1 MSTQN
6 SCSPDKRDI
15 KIFVSHTA
23 GSDNDIIDNPL
34 FVNVRGGAVFAKT
47 AAPKLPGDDTGD
59 NISELNR
66 HFSEYSVIYWAWKNQ
81 QADYF
86 GLCHYRRFLS
96 FSDKKLPAGGLR
108 QVNFD
113 GMTKAT
119 LQAAGLDDPEKMRQV
134 IEEYD
139 MIVPYEHDVVKHDCK
154 DTRIKNV
161 RQFWLRYH
169 ASYLKESEF
178 DLILQLIKKHNK
190 AYYKDAL
197 EYMKRICFRGFNCF
211 VMKKELFNE
220 YCEYVFPML
229 FEFEKKCDRTH
240 NSTLTNRNTGYAGE
254 WFFSIFVYHKIKEGK
269 CRIKETQLVVYSD
282 TLKEELLKPAFVEKS
297 IPIVFSVSDTNAH
310 RVAATLQSII
320 DNRDPVTKLDIIL
333 LHPGNTPDRWH
344 NQLLKEELSS
354 LVRMQEKYG
363 GVSIRSFNPK
373 NEIGRLELR
382 DLADVKHK
390 EKYYGVLLPFIL
402 KDFERAVYI
411 SDTMLCRGDISGIL
425 EVIENGGIA
434 AETDISSGKA
444 DHSDYGVYATYD
456 LNYIAMVNG
465 FVPGYKDKVTNRLG
479 LHDPYAFFSADFI
492 VYDLKKARES
502 FRLETVAKKIITC
515 STPERQLTASEA
527 INLVYQGKIG
537 RLPQTYNAFY
547 NLEPDYFAV
556 CEYIPSELDK
566 GTEDTKLINL
576 RAMHQVTRNLKLDVI
591 KEYLS
596 YGRKTLFYEELLL
609 DMGDTAIL
617 NKKKKYVKRVHY
629 KQQSEE
635 YIEVH
640 KTYEQALADK
650 MFPMGSPVRS
660 VIDTVLPKGTKRQE
674 LVKKCL
680 RNLTR

>member
-1 MSTQN
+1 MSTQD

-23 GSDNDIIDNPL
+23 GSDNETIDNPL
-34 FVNVRGGAVFAKT
+34 FINVRGGAVFDKT
-47 AAPKLPGDDTGD
+47 AEPVLPGDDTGD

-81 QADYF
+81 KADYY

-96 FSDKKLPAGGLR
+96 FSDKKLRAGGLR

-119 LQAAGLDDPEKMRQV
+119 LQAAGLDDSEKMEKV
-134 IEEYD
+134 IRDYD

-154 DTRIKNV
+154 DSRIKNV

-169 ASYLKESEF
+169 ASYLKESEL
-178 DLILQLIKKHNK
+178 DLILELIKKHNK

-197 EYMKRICFRGFNCF
+197 EYMNGILFRGFNCF

-282 TLKEELLKPAFVEKS
+282 TVKEEPLKPAFGEKS
-297 IPIVFSVSDTNAH
+297 ISIAFSVSDTNAH
-310 RVAATLQSII
+310 RVAATIQSII
-320 DNRDPVTKLDIIL
+320 DNKDPGTKLDIIL
-333 LHPGNTPDRWH
+333 LHPGNNTDRWH
-344 NQLLKEELSS
+344 NQLLREELSG

-363 GVSIRSFNPK
+363 GVSIRSYNPK

-382 DLADVKHK
+382 RLADIKYK
-390 EKYYGVLLPFIL
+390 ERYYGVLLPFIL
-402 KDFERAVYI
+402 KEFDRAVYV
-411 SDTMLCRGDISGIL
+411 SDTMLCRGDISL
-425 EVIENGGIA
+425 
-434 AETDISSGKA
+434 GKA
-444 DHSDYGVYATYD
+444 DHSDYGIYATYD

-465 FVPGYKDKVTNRLG
+465 FVAGYKDKIVNRLG

-492 VYDLKKARES
+492 AYDLKKARES
-502 FRLETVAKKIITC
+502 FRLEAVAEKIITY
-515 STPERQLTASEA
+515 STLERQLTAAEA
-527 INLVYQGKIG
+527 FNLAYQGKIG

-556 CEYIPSELDK
+556 CEYIPMELDK

-576 RAMHQVTRNLKLDVI
+576 RAMHQVTRDLKLRVVKD
-591 KEYLS
+591 YLS
-596 YGRKTLFYEELLL
+596 YGRETEFYEELLL
-609 DMGDTAIL
+609 DVGYAAIF
-617 NKKKKYVKRVHY
+617 KKKKKFVKRVHY
-629 KQQSEE
+629 KQLNEE
-635 YIEVH
+635 YIEAH
-640 KTYEQALADK
+640 KTSEQALADK
-650 MFPMGSPVRS
+650 MFPMGSPVRG

-674 LVKKCL
+674 TIKKL
-680 RNLTR
+680 FKGIAGK